1 MGLRD
6 RATPGDELRHPA
18 VSFRWAAVCERWRA
32 GFIHVKNRNRH
43 RSGVFAVKPI
53 AAATS
58 LCIAL
63 FASPAH
69 AAFHLMKVVEV
80 FAGSSAA
87 PAAQYVTLQMYNS
100 GQNQVGGHGITVS
113 DAAGSVIQTFSFS
126 GAVANGAA
134 QSRILI
140 ATPEAAALFGMT
152 ADLGMTA
159 VLPPAGGKV
168 CFDASPVDC
177 LAWGNYSGSLAG
189 IGTPFA
195 AATGLTPGNAAI
207 RRLDVSG
214 GAGMLEA
221 TDDTD
226 NCASDFVAGIPRP
239 RNNGTIY
246 QGHFE

>member
-1 MGLRD
+1 MRPL
-6 RATPGDELRHPA
+6 
-18 VSFRWAAVCERWRA
+18 AALAW
-32 GFIHVKNRNRH
+32 
-43 RSGVFAVKPI
+43 
-53 AAATS
+53 
-58 LCIAL
+58 LCLAL
-63 FASPAH
+63 VASPVH

-80 FAGSSAA
+80 FPGTSAA
-87 PAAQYVTLQMYNS
+87 PAAQYVTLQMYSS
-100 GQNQVGGHGITVS
+100 GQNQVGGHGITVF
-113 DAAGSVIQTFSFS
+113 DAAGAVIQTFNFP

-159 VLPPAGGKV
+159 TLPLAGGKV

-177 LAWGNYSGSLAG
+177 LAWGNYSGSLSG

-195 AATGLTPGNAAI
+195 VASGLTPGSAAI

-214 GAGMLEA
+214 GAGTLEA
-221 TDDTD
+221 GDDTD
-226 NCASDFVAGIPRP
+226 NCASDFVAGSPRP
-239 RNNGTIY
+239 RNNGTVF